1 MSSSRYYAFL
11 LHNETQSVFGSWL
24 YLQQDPAPNHP
35 RLITN
40 STDGARCVASCQLPV
55 AGFLCHKVRDACAP
69 AMPRCGF
76 AAFDFDVSDITNY
89 AQEQSRAAAAK
100 GPPSM
105 SIGQGQ
111 MRRTQ
116 WQPRPD
122 ETMTSLDGAQ

>member
-1 MSSSRYYAFL
+1 MIAATALKLGLFLFLYYTSDVSPPSL
-11 LHNETQSVFGSWL
+11 LAKSIAIAIAL
-24 YLQQDPAPNHP
+24 AL
-35 RLITN
+35 
-40 STDGARCVASCQLPV
+40 
-55 AGFLCHKVRDACAP
+55 RDACAP
-69 AMPRCGF
+69 AMPLCGF

-111 MRRTQ
+111 IRRTQ